1 MSASSSGLCC
11 RRGGPIL
18 KQELRGG
25 SIGCT
30 LGTGSTARVI
40 APGTPLGTPQLFYDP
55 CALALPNLGFNG
67 NAGRSIMYGPNY
79 SAWNF
84 SVVKDTPLVWLGESG
99 AVQFRTE
106 IFNVLNH
113 PSLGVPSRTFN
124 LTTAGQ
130 ITTTFSRSREIQFAL
145 KILF

>member
-1 MSASSSGLCC
+1 
-11 RRGGPIL
+11 
-18 KQELRGG
+18 
-25 SIGCT
+25 
-30 LGTGSTARVI
+30 
-40 APGTPLGTPQLFYDP
+40 
-55 CALALPNLGFNG
+55 
-67 NAGRSIMYGPNY
+67 MYGPNY

>member
-1 MSASSSGLCC
+1 
-11 RRGGPIL
+11 
-18 KQELRGG
+18 
-25 SIGCT
+25 
-30 LGTGSTARVI
+30 
-40 APGTPLGTPQLFYDP
+40 LFYDP

-79 SAWNF
+79 STLNL
-84 SVVKDTPLVWLGESG
+84 SVVKDTPLAWLGENG

-106 IFNVLNH
+106 IFNLLNH

-130 ITTTFSRSREIQFAL
+130 ITSTFSRSREIQFAL